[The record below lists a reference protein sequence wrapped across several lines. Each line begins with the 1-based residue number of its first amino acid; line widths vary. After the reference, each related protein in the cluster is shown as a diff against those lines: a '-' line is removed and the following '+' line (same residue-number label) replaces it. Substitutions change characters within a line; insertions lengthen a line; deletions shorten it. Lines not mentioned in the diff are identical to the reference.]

1 MVKCSDDG
9 YGYNKYSN
17 KSRTTPIFRDET
29 EPTNHLVRPLTLSNT
44 TRMADGYAYQQ
55 QGPFN
60 YSQQRLR
67 RGTPPQ
73 TPSPTRSPAPQSPGG
88 YLYHQS
94 QQTHPH
100 AMMNAQSQRNYM
112 PQQNMPKFF
121 PMGQPHNQQV
131 DHSVNHVQNNAGNNS
146 MVGGHSHSYS
156 GGGMGNQAY
165 NSPQHLPNGTPN
177 NLQSTSQHWQEQ
189 QNLVAT
195 SRASS
200 SPHHHA
206 RQVALLNKNSSAQV
220 TGGVNPSSY
229 QPVNGQHR
237 KDGPPA
243 DLSEAK
249 KGENGEIERQDW
261 KALDLGGQGLR
272 ALSNALFQYTF
283 LDKLYIN
290 HNKLTELP
298 SAIGRLKLLQLLDA
312 SGNQLTEL
320 PPELGMLTNLKTLFV
335 FDNQLTT
342 LPYELG
348 SLYQLDV
355 LGIEGNPMQDGLKQT
370 MIKEGTKAVIVGLRE
385 TMPSTSSE
393 FFWKYFRS
401 EVEVVH

>member
-1 MVKCSDDG
+1 
-9 YGYNKYSN
+9 
-17 KSRTTPIFRDET
+17 
-29 EPTNHLVRPLTLSNT
+29 
-44 TRMADGYAYQQ
+44 
-55 QGPFN
+55 
-60 YSQQRLR
+60 
-67 RGTPPQ
+67 
-73 TPSPTRSPAPQSPGG
+73 
-88 YLYHQS
+88 
-94 QQTHPH
+94 
-100 AMMNAQSQRNYM
+100 
-112 PQQNMPKFF
+112 
-121 PMGQPHNQQV
+121 
-131 DHSVNHVQNNAGNNS
+131 
-146 MVGGHSHSYS
+146 
-156 GGGMGNQAY
+156 MGNQAY
-165 NSPQHLPNGTPN
+165 NSPQHVPNGTPN
-177 NLQSTSQHWQEQ
+177 NIQNTSQHWQEQ
-189 QNLVAT
+189 QNLVTT
-195 SRASS
+195 SRSSS

-243 DLSEAK
+243 DVSEAK

-320 PPELGMLTNLKTLFV
+320 PPELGMLTNLKTLFI

-348 SLYQLDV
+348 SLYQLEV
-355 LGIEGNPMQDGLKQT
+355 LGIEGNPIQDGLKQI
-370 MIKEGTKAVIVGLRE
+370 MVKEGTKSVIMSLRE
-385 TMPSTSSE
+385 TMPSTNSKFPSRSTSGLYL
-393 FFWKYFRS
+393 KYNGLLTPGQLLNLP
-401 EVEVVH
+401 